1 MRMALISDVHGNA
14 TALQAVLDDIAGA
27 RVDEVVCLGDV
38 ATLGP
43 EPSRT
48 LELIDTHCSVLIAG
62 NHEQFLLDPPS
73 VHAYTSVAVVLE
85 AIAWCV
91 DALGDDDR
99 RVLQRAV
106 PMARRPLGRSELL
119 AYHGT
124 PRSNV
129 ENLLAT
135 TPAEEV
141 DEMLDGHRAPVM
153 AGGHTHI
160 PLLRR
165 HHRELLVNPGS
176 VGMPFERFVGA
187 SPPTVLPFAEY
198 AIIDGPDDAAAPHGT
213 DVRVEFRRVHVDL
226 NELVRTLRASA
237 NPFSAL
243 HLREYSRL

>member
-1 MRMALISDVHGNA
+1 MRVALISDIHGNA
-14 TALQAVLDDIAGA
+14 TALQAVLDDIATA
-27 RVDEVVCLGDV
+27 AVDEVVCLGDA

-48 LELIDTHCSVLIAG
+48 LELIDTHCATFIAG

-73 VHAYTSVAVVLE
+73 VHGYTQVPIVLE

-91 DALGDDDR
+91 DSLGDDER
-99 RVLQRAV
+99 RVLERAV
-106 PMARRPLGRSELL
+106 PLARLPLGRSELL

-135 TPAEEV
+135 TPADEV
-141 DEMLDGHRAPVM
+141 DAMLDGHRAPVM

-160 PLLRR
+160 PMLRR
-165 HHRELLVNPGS
+165 HDRELLLNPGS

-187 SPPTVLPFAEY
+187 APPTVLPYAEY
-198 AIIDGPDDAAAPHGT
+198 AIVHSPGDASSPHAT
-213 DVRVEFRRVHVDL
+213 DVRVELRRVHVDL
-226 NELVRTLRASA
+226 SELVRTLRASA

-243 HLREYSRL
+243 HLKEFSRL